1 MVSLLSPFFR
11 SKTKL
16 FRRGEVCWFCLP
28 GLLGRANLIK
38 SHAGWIHLQCS
49 AATRAG
55 DDGETP
61 VLRGKNLKRS
71 LFLCVILSMLV
82 SQGLEMQEMLAFQYI
97 YIYIHHGKL
106 WAATVRSC
114 WIQVVYINVLYCVKT
129 LLLSVL
135 LCMTVLTGD
144 VVFGNHPSNNS
155 YRKQTT
161 RIETAYSRVFFDLFW
176 GRWNT
181 SLKFNIDTI
190 QQPTFN
196 RRYLFQSSMFGTQVE
211 FPD

>member
-1 MVSLLSPFFR
+1 M
-11 SKTKL
+11 
-16 FRRGEVCWFCLP
+16 C
-28 GLLGRANLIK
+28 NLE
-38 SHAGWIHLQCS
+38 HAGVSRFGNARNVGI
-49 AATRAG
+49 
-55 DDGETP
+55 
-61 VLRGKNLKRS
+61 S
-71 LFLCVILSMLV
+71 LSI
-82 SQGLEMQEMLAFQYI
+82 YI

-114 WIQVVYINVLYCVKT
+114 WIQVVYINVLYYVKT
-129 LLLSVL
+129 LSLSVL
-135 LCMTVLTGD
+135 LCMTVLIGD
-144 VVFGNHPSNNS
+144 LVFGNHPSNNS
-155 YRKQTT
+155 YRKQEYIQNPNPVETT